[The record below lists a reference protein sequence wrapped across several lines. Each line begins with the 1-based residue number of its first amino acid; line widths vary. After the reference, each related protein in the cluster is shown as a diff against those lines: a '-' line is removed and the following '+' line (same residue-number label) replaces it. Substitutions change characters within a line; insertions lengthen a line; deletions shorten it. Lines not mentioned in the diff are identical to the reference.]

1 MSKNIDELLYETL
14 QENDE
19 PSPMLNRQI
28 LKKAYLE
35 VNRMK
40 TRKVNKIAAVI
51 VGLSITVVGTGAA
64 YAAYRYLHPSQ
75 IAQHVS
81 NNNALARAFKS
92 EDAIEINKTQT
103 TNGYDITLLG
113 MVTGKGLEP
122 CIPEEKKHEIKPEY
136 SYVALKIEK
145 SDASTMENR
154 SFCIAPLIGGVPFK
168 EGNAAT
174 LGVFSTWF
182 VQDGVLYELVQCDNL
197 EIFADRGVWVS
208 VVDSF
213 GNENAAF
220 KMDAKSGDY
229 SKVGDYDGTAAL
241 FKLPFDV
248 TKADPKAAE
257 AYLDNVRKKAN
268 DEVSEESANI
278 NGKSNEESKVLFEKV
293 KAFLKKNIT
302 ADNIDQYFTRDENTV
317 FTATPD
323 SNNWIDFGSRYVKEE
338 DTTYNGGSG
347 YLDNWIKDGEDFAI
361 TSIVSEDDGHL
372 RKLLIGVTFRNP
384 DGSFTEAV
392 YISKKSIEELVK

>member
-35 VNRMK
+35 ENRMK
-40 TRKVNKIAAVI
+40 TRKVNRIAAVAVALCI
-51 VGLSITVVGTGAA
+51 AMVGTVTA
-64 YAAYRYLHPSQ
+64 YATYKYLHPSQ

-81 NNNALARAFKS
+81 DNNALARAFESK
-92 EDAIEINKTQT
+92 DAVEINETQT
-103 TNGYDITLLG
+103 TNGYNITLLG
-113 MVTGKGLEP
+113 MVTGKGLEL
-122 CIPEEKKHEIKPEY
+122 CIPEEKKEEIKPEY
-136 SYVALKIEK
+136 SYAAFTIEK
-145 SDASTMENR
+145 TDGSAMDDR
-154 SFCIAPLIGGVPFK
+154 SFCIGPLIGGVPFQ

-182 VQDGVLYELVQCDNL
+182 VQDGIIYELVQSDNL
-197 EIFADRGVWVS
+197 QIFADRGVWVS

-213 GNENAAF
+213 GNETAAF
-220 KMDAKSGDY
+220 KMDTESGAY
-229 SKVGDYDGTAAL
+229 SKVEDYDGTAAL

-248 TKADPKAAE
+248 TKADPGAAE
-257 AYLDNVRKKAN
+257 AYLDNIRKNLN
-268 DEVSEESANI
+268 DNV
-278 NGKSNEESKVLFEKV
+278 NEESSDKEEENVLPEKI
-293 KAFLKKNIT
+293 KAFLNTIT
-302 ADNIDQYFTRDENTV
+302 ADNINQYFTRDENTV

-338 DTTYNGGSG
+338 NKTYNGGSG

-361 TSIVSEDDGHL
+361 TSVASALGDDNEGMRL
-372 RKLLIGVTFRNP
+372 YIGVTFRNS
-384 DGSFTEAV
+384 DGSFTEAI
-392 YISKKSIEELVK
+392 YTSKNSLEELVK